1 MSDQLTLSL
10 TGDPAYG
17 AEDFLVAAP
26 NAQAV
31 GWLDRW
37 PDWPGNGL
45 LVHGPS
51 GCGKTH
57 IAHIWQAKTGARLI
71 KCDDL
76 TTASVPDLA
85 ASDIAIDDCDDGCCN
100 EAALLHLYNLAC
112 EQGHSLLLTAQR
124 PAARWP
130 IALPDLASRLRA
142 LAAVEVHEPDDA
154 LLTALLVKLFQDRQL
169 RVGEEVVKFLTVRM
183 NRSFATATRLVA
195 AIDQLA
201 LSGKQRITVPLAA
214 ETLRRL
220 NEQDLGD

>member
-10 TGDPAYG
+10 AGDPAYG

-26 NAQAV
+26 NAQAMD
-31 GWLDRW
+31 WLNRW

-71 KCDDL
+71 QRRAV
-76 TTASVPDLA
+76 TTDSVPALA
-85 ASDIAIDDCDDGCCN
+85 SSDIAIDDCDDDQCDEG
-100 EAALLHLYNLAC
+100 ALLHLYNLMR
-112 EQGHSLLLTAQR
+112 EHGHSLLLTAQR
-124 PAARWP
+124 PASRWP

-142 LAAVEVHEPDDA
+142 LAAVEVREPDDA
-154 LLTALLVKLFQDRQL
+154 LLSAVLVKLFQDRQL
-169 RVGEEVVKFLTVRM
+169 HVGEEIVKFLTVRM
-183 NRSFATATRLVA
+183 DRSFATANSLVA

-220 NEQDLGD
+220 NKQDRGD